1 MTDSTPRPAAAP
13 PLLVGIDVAKDKL
26 DLARS
31 DTDELSVFP
40 NDPAGITRLAA
51 ALRHAKPTLIVV
63 EATGGYE
70 RALVDALLEV
80 NLPVAVANPAHVRY
94 LAKGLGI
101 LAKTD
106 ALDTRTLVAYACHA
120 QPRLAQKRS
129 KNVEE
134 LQALVAC
141 RRQLLQVRTEQTNR
155 RRLTNLPIARAA
167 IDAVLATVEKQIQ
180 HIDAEIRKRI
190 DSDDHLRGMDQL
202 IQSAPGLGPVASATL
217 LAGFC
222 EIGALDRRRAA
233 ALVGVAPYNFRGRDS
248 GKMKGQR
255 AIRGGR
261 ASVRSVLY
269 MATLAAMRFNPVIH
283 RFAVRLKAAGKR
295 NKVVIVAC
303 MRKLTAILNAMLRD
317 GLLWSQLK
325 LTQNP

>member
-1 MTDSTPRPAAAP
+1 MTDSTPRPDAAP
-13 PLLVGIDVAKDKL
+13 PLLVGIDVAQDKL

-31 DTDELSVFP
+31 DTDQVSVWP
-40 NDPAGITRLAA
+40 NDAAGITRLGA
-51 ALRHAKPTLIVV
+51 ALRHAQPALIVV

-70 RALVDALLEV
+70 RALVDALLALD
-80 NLPVAVANPAHVRY
+80 LPVAVANPAHVRY

-106 ALDTRTLVAYACHA
+106 ALDARTLVAYARHA

-129 KNVEE
+129 KNIEE

-155 RRLTNLPIARAA
+155 RRTTHLRLARAA

-190 DSDDHLRGMDQL
+190 DSDDNLRGMDQL
-202 IQSAPGLGPVASATL
+202 IQSVPGVGPVVSATL

-233 ALVGVAPYNFRGRDS
+233 ALVGVAPYNRDS
-248 GKMKGQR
+248 GRMKGQR

-261 ASVRSVLY
+261 SAIRSVLY
-269 MATLAAMRFNPVIH
+269 MATLAAMRFNPVIKC
-283 RFAVRLKAAGKR
+283 FADRLKAAGKR

-317 GLLWSQLK
+317 GLSWSQLK